1 VVNLPRKAPKE
12 VIEHRIT
19 LGNYEREQLQEI
31 IKSNQ
36 RFNVVRNVNNSLQSL
51 SFPLLAVAGLIY
63 VGFSADEIIEDTK
76 NMWNRIVDAGS
87 DWMVKN
93 MNVDYTADNIGREIE
108 KVTQEKAELFGAMGA
123 NVQRYCDPNS
133 PEFSR
138 ARCAGIQQQSRA
150 LERRE
155 TILRN
160 MLNDIVEG
168 RERGWFSG
176 DDSTQRLQEYLQAQ
190 YQEQYR
196 EEYGESSSYDP
207 SFV

>member
-1 VVNLPRKAPKE
+1 MPRKAPKE

-31 IKSNQ
+31 VKSHQ
-36 RFNVVRNVNNSLQSL
+36 RNNIVRNVNNSLQSL

-63 VGFSADEIIEDTK
+63 VGFSADEIIEDAK
-76 NMWNRIVDAGS
+76 NLYNRVIDAGS
-87 DWMVKN
+87 DWAIKN
-93 MNVDYTADNIGREIE
+93 LNIDYTADNIGREIE
-108 KVTQEKAELFGAMGA
+108 KVTQEKAELLGVMGA
-123 NVQRYCDPNS
+123 NVQKYCDSNS

-138 ARCAGIQQQSRA
+138 ARCAGIQQQSRS

-168 RERGWFSG
+168 KERGWFGGS
-176 DDSTQRLQEYLQAQ
+176 DSATKVQEYLQAQ
-190 YQEQYR
+190 YQEQYQAQ
-196 EEYGESSSYDP
+196 YGEESSYDP

>member
-1 VVNLPRKAPKE
+1 MPRKAPKE

-19 LGNYEREQLQEI
+19 LGNYEREQLQELV
-31 IKSNQ
+31 KSSQ
-36 RFNVVRNVNNSLQSL
+36 RNNIVRNVNSGLQSI
-51 SFPLLAVAGLIY
+51 SFPLLAVAGLLY
-63 VGFSADEIIEDTK
+63 VGFSADEIIEDAK
-76 NMWNRIVDAGS
+76 NLYNRIVDAGS
-87 DWMVKN
+87 DWLIQN
-93 MNVDYTADNIGREIE
+93 MNIDYTADNIGREID
-108 KVTQEKAELFGAMGA
+108 KVTEEKAELFGVMGA

-138 ARCAGIQQQSRA
+138 ARCNGLNQKSRA

-168 RERGWFSG
+168 NTRGWYGGPDATEDAIAS
-176 DDSTQRLQEYLQAQ
+176 L
-190 YQEQYR
+190 QEQYAQQYR
-196 EEYGESSSYDP
+196 EAYGESSEYDP

>member
-1 VVNLPRKAPKE
+1 MPRKAPKE

-19 LGNYEREQLQEI
+19 LGNYEREQLQEYLKSSQRNNI
-31 IKSNQ
+31 I
-36 RFNVVRNVNNSLQSL
+36 RNINSGIQSI
-51 SFPLLAVAGLIY
+51 SFPLLAVAGLLY
-63 VGFSADEIIEDTK
+63 VGFSADEIIEDAK
-76 NMWNRIVDAGS
+76 NLYNRVIDAGS
-87 DWMVKN
+87 DWLIEN

-108 KVTQEKAELFGAMGA
+108 LVTQEKAELFGVMGA

-138 ARCAGIQQQSRA
+138 ARCDGLNQKSRA

-168 RERGWFSG
+168 KERGWYAG
-176 DDSTQRLQEYLQAQ
+176 DDATERLQRYLREQYAQQ
-190 YQEQYR
+190 YQEQY
-196 EEYGESSSYDP
+196 GESSDYDP

>member
-1 VVNLPRKAPKE
+1 MPRKAPKE

-31 IKSNQ
+31 VKSHQ
-36 RFNVVRNVNNSLQSL
+36 RNNIVRNVNNSLQSL

-63 VGFSADEIIEDTK
+63 VGFSADEIIEDAK
-76 NMWNRIVDAGS
+76 NLYNRVIDAGS
-87 DWMVKN
+87 DWAIKN
-93 MNVDYTADNIGREIE
+93 LNIDYTADNIGREIH
-108 KVTQEKAELFGAMGA
+108 KVTQEKAELLGAMGA

-168 RERGWFSG
+168 KERGWFGGS
-176 DDSTQRLQEYLQAQ
+176 DSATKVQEYLQAQ
-190 YQEQYR
+190 YQEQYQAQ
-196 EEYGESSSYDP
+196 YGEESSYDP
-207 SFV
+207 SFM

>member
-1 VVNLPRKAPKE
+1 MPRKAPKE

-31 IKSNQ
+31 VKSHQ
-36 RFNVVRNVNNSLQSL
+36 RNNIVRNVNNSLQSL

-63 VGFSADEIIEDTK
+63 VGFSADEIIEDAK
-76 NMWNRIVDAGS
+76 NLYNRVIDAGS
-87 DWMVKN
+87 DWAIKN
-93 MNVDYTADNIGREIE
+93 LNIDYTADNIGREIE
-108 KVTQEKAELFGAMGA
+108 KVTQEKAELLGVMGA

-168 RERGWFSG
+168 KERGWFGGS
-176 DDSTQRLQEYLQAQ
+176 DSATKVQEYLQAQ
-190 YQEQYR
+190 YQEQYQAQ
-196 EEYGESSSYDP
+196 YGEESSYDP
-207 SFV
+207 SFM

>member
-1 VVNLPRKAPKE
+1 MPRKAPKE

-31 IKSNQ
+31 VKSHQ
-36 RFNVVRNVNNSLQSL
+36 RNNIVRNVNNSLQSL

-63 VGFSADEIIEDTK
+63 VGFSADEIIEDAK
-76 NMWNRIVDAGS
+76 NLYNRIIDAGS
-87 DWMVKN
+87 DWAIKN
-93 MNVDYTADNIGREIE
+93 LNIDYTADNIGREIH
-108 KVTQEKAELFGAMGA
+108 KVTQEKAELLGVMGA

-168 RERGWFSG
+168 KERGWFGGS
-176 DDSTQRLQEYLQAQ
+176 DSATKVQEYLQAQ
-190 YQEQYR
+190 YQEQYQAQ
-196 EEYGESSSYDP
+196 YGEESSYDP
-207 SFV
+207 SFM

>member
-1 VVNLPRKAPKE
+1 MPRKSPKE

-31 IKSNQ
+31 VKSHQ
-36 RFNVVRNVNNSLQSL
+36 RNNIVRNVNNSLQSL

-63 VGFSADEIIEDTK
+63 VGFSADEIIEDAK
-76 NMWNRIVDAGS
+76 NLYNRIIDAGS
-87 DWMVKN
+87 DWAIKN
-93 MNVDYTADNIGREIE
+93 LNIDYTADNIGREIH
-108 KVTQEKAELFGAMGA
+108 KVTQEKAELLGVMGA

-160 MLNDIVEG
+160 MLNDIVKG
-168 RERGWFSG
+168 RERGWFGGS
-176 DDSTQRLQEYLQAQ
+176 DSAQRVQEYLQAQ
-190 YQEQYR
+190 YQEQYQAQ
-196 EEYGESSSYDP
+196 YGEESSYDP

>member
-1 VVNLPRKAPKE
+1 MPRKPPKE

-19 LGNYEREQLQEI
+19 LGNYEREQLQELV
-31 IKSNQ
+31 KSHQ
-36 RFNVVRNVNNSLQSL
+36 RNNIVRNVNNSLQAL

-63 VGFSADEIIEDTK
+63 VGFSADEIIEDAK
-76 NMWNRIVDAGS
+76 NLYNRVIDAGS
-87 DWMVKN
+87 DWAIKN
-93 MNVDYTADNIGREIE
+93 LNIDYTADNIGREIE
-108 KVTQEKAELFGAMGA
+108 KVTQEKAELLGVMGA

-168 RERGWFSG
+168 RERGWYAGTDASE
-176 DDSTQRLQEYLQAQ
+176 RLQAYL
-190 YQEQYR
+190 QEQYR
-196 EEYGESSSYDP
+196 EQYQAEYGEESSYDP

>member
-1 VVNLPRKAPKE
+1 LPRKAPKE

-31 IKSNQ
+31 VKSHQ
-36 RFNVVRNVNNSLQSL
+36 RNNIVRNVNNSLQSL

-63 VGFSADEIIEDTK
+63 VGFSADEIIEDAK
-76 NMWNRIVDAGS
+76 NLYNRVIDAGS
-87 DWMVKN
+87 DWAIKN
-93 MNVDYTADNIGREIE
+93 LNIDYTADNIGREIE
-108 KVTQEKAELFGAMGA
+108 KVTQEKAELLGVMGA

-168 RERGWFSG
+168 KERGWFGGS
-176 DDSTQRLQEYLQAQ
+176 DSATKVQEYLQAQ
-190 YQEQYR
+190 YQEQYQAQ
-196 EEYGESSSYDP
+196 YGEESSYDP
-207 SFV
+207 SFM

>member
-1 VVNLPRKAPKE
+1 MPRKAPKE

-19 LGNYEREQLQEI
+19 LGNYEREQLQELV
-31 IKSNQ
+31 KSSQ
-36 RFNVVRNVNNSLQSL
+36 RNNIVRNINSGIQSI
-51 SFPLLAVAGLIY
+51 SFPMLAVAGLLY

-76 NMWNRIVDAGS
+76 NLFNRIVDAGS
-87 DWMVKN
+87 DWFIEN
-93 MNVDYTADNIGREIE
+93 MQIDYTADNIGREIE

-138 ARCAGIQQQSRA
+138 ARCDGLNQKSRA

-168 RERGWFSG
+168 KERGWYSG
-176 DDSTQRLQEYLQAQ
+176 DTGTERLQQYLKSQYEQQ
-190 YQEQYR
+190 YQEA
-196 EEYGESSSYDP
+196 YGEESEYDP